1 MKVKFNSFSTLYLY
15 DTTSI
20 WNPSSNILKSCEI
33 LNISIIHLSY
43 TICIISI
50 WMIMILVRAQD
61 CVEANLFFDHEWT
74 IAFFHFEIIIGW
86 IRFSLMA
93 LILKQSICILMG
105 QEMWNTFWF
114 EKALRNISMKS
125 STDPG
130 LLNINP

>member
-33 LNISIIHLSY
+33 LNISITHLSY

>member
-33 LNISIIHLSY
+33 LNISITHLSY

-114 EKALRNISMKS
+114 EKALRNISMKL